1 MYMKRKGYIS
11 KEITIEDLNK
21 PEYNIWRKYK
31 QVELKDVCKQYG
43 LKISGNKTELIKRI
57 LNRLREKESAIKIQ
71 KVFRGNMVRLFFKL
85 KSGLKLFKNEE
96 EYDNGLHI
104 DKSISVN
111 DTDFI
116 TLEAIKEINCI
127 DLFVYKEQKNV
138 QYLFKM
144 SSLFDYLYIAKKV
157 KNPYNNKKF
166 RRNMLLR
173 VENLVILNKILNIIK
188 SDEDEMLLSIKDE
201 IKFKTIDLFQKM
213 DELGNYTNIN
223 WFLDL
228 SAYSTYRFIRELKDI
243 WDYRSQISDDI
254 KKEICPPYGR
264 PFFNIE
270 IDRSMNIYCIKRIAL
285 KIIDSFINSAHNSS
299 NKNIG
304 TLYIL
309 SALTLV
315 SHEAA
320 QSMPWLYE
328 SVML

>member
-1 MYMKRKGYIS
+1 MKRKSYTS

-21 PEYNIWRKYK
+21 PEYSIWKTYTK
-31 QVELKDVCKQYG
+31 VELKEMCKQYG
-43 LKISGNKTELIKRI
+43 LKISGNKSELIKRI
-57 LNRLREKESAIKIQ
+57 LNILREQYSIIKIQ
-71 KVFRGNMVRLFFKL
+71 KVFRGNLVRLFFKI
-85 KSGLKLFKNEE
+85 KGGLKIFKHHKRSSNW
-96 EYDNGLHI
+96 LHI

-116 TLEAIKEINCI
+116 TLEPIKEINNI
-127 DLFVYKEQKNV
+127 DLFLYKEKENV
-138 QYLFKM
+138 QYLFKI
-144 SSLFDYLYIAKKV
+144 SSLFEYLNNNKR
-157 KNPYNNKKF
+157 KNPYNNKNF
-166 RRNMLLR
+166 RSNMIIR
-173 VENLVILNKILNIIK
+173 IENLMILNNILKIIK
-188 SDEDEMLLSIKDE
+188 NHEDEMLLSIIDE

-270 IDRSMNIYCIKRIAL
+270 IDRSMNIYCIKKIAL
-285 KIIDSFINSAHNSS
+285 KIIDSFINSAHDRC
-299 NKNIG
+299 NKNMG

-320 QSMPWLYE
+320 QSMPWLYD

>member
-1 MYMKRKGYIS
+1 MYMKRKDYIS

-21 PEYNIWRKYK
+21 PEYSIWRKYK
-31 QVELKDVCKQYG
+31 QVELKEMCKQNR
-43 LKISGNKTELIKRI
+43 LKISGNKSELIKRI
-57 LNRLREKESAIKIQ
+57 LNNLRINNSIVKIQ
-71 KVFRGNMVRLFFKL
+71 KVFRGILVRLFFKL
-85 KSGLKLFKNEE
+85 KSGLKLFKNNE
-96 EYDNGLHI
+96 EYNNGLYI

-116 TLEAIKEINCI
+116 TLEPIKDINCI
-127 DLFVYKEQKNV
+127 DLFLYKEKENV
-138 QYLFKM
+138 QYLFKV
-144 SSLFDYLYIAKKV
+144 SSLFEYLSNNKR
-157 KNPYNNKKF
+157 KNPYNNKNF
-166 RRNMLLR
+166 RSNMIIR
-173 VENLVILNKILNIIK
+173 VENLMILNNILKIIK
-188 SDEDEMLLSIKDE
+188 NDEDEMLLSIKDE

-264 PFFNIE
+264 PFFNVE
-270 IDRSMNIYCIKRIAL
+270 IDRSMNIYCIKRVAL
-285 KIIDSFINSAHNSS
+285 KIIDSFINSAHDSS

>member
-1 MYMKRKGYIS
+1 MYMKRKSYIS

-21 PEYNIWRKYK
+21 PEYSIWKTYTK
-31 QVELKDVCKQYG
+31 VELKEMCKQYG
-43 LKISGNKTELIKRI
+43 LKISGNKSELIKRI
-57 LNRLREKESAIKIQ
+57 LNILREQYSIIKIQ
-71 KVFRGNMVRLFFKL
+71 KVFRGNLVRLFFKI
-85 KSGLKLFKNEE
+85 KGGLKIFKH
-96 EYDNGLHI
+96 YKRSSNGLHI

-116 TLEAIKEINCI
+116 TLEPIKEINNI
-127 DLFVYKEQKNV
+127 DLFLYKEKENV
-138 QYLFKM
+138 QYLFKI
-144 SSLFDYLYIAKKV
+144 SSLFEYLNNNKR
-157 KNPYNNKKF
+157 KNPYNNKNF
-166 RRNMLLR
+166 RSNMIIR
-173 VENLVILNKILNIIK
+173 IENLMILNNILKIIK
-188 SDEDEMLLSIKDE
+188 NHEDEMLLSIKDE

-270 IDRSMNIYCIKRIAL
+270 IDRSMNIYCVKRIAL
-285 KIIDSFINSAHNSS
+285 KIIHNFINSAHDSC
-299 NKNIG
+299 NKNLG

-315 SHEAA
+315 SNEAA
-320 QSMPWLYE
+320 ESMPWLYE